1 MSGRGDLECAKKLV
15 ADAERILQ
23 AGRGCCRWPSEKR
36 GQLWQEI
43 QAQYQRF
50 QDHECGTL
58 PRDIDQHIRSKFEV
72 ALLTLA
78 VSFRANGESCPE
90 TGMSRSGEIF
100 NDDEIALFE
109 IIDRYQVLP
118 AKDELKKM
126 LIARSGGDS
135 EFVRDLIHVHYTY
148 IDGLVTGMLSGD
160 SRTANPLIIQY
171 MKKEW
176 KRFDSTLSDAVIE
189 AIKTNGMH
197 WFFTFA
203 SKGGGRAEQVV
214 YQISGG
220 HVNIGS
226 GVQIVDSLL
235 SRTGITN
242 EQEASMFPGPG
253 READGRGGV
262 SVTDSLVSRSSIGGK
277 EEDELRAE
285 FTSDMASRSGS
296 RSAPQEKGEHRFCHE
311 CGGMNGS
318 DAKFCV
324 QCGERLR

>member
-1 MSGRGDLECAKKLV
+1 MPGRGDLECAKKLV
-15 ADAERILQ
+15 AGAERILQ
-23 AGRGCCRWPSEKR
+23 AGRGCCRWPPEKR
-36 GQLWQEI
+36 EQVWEEI
-43 QAQYQRF
+43 LAQYQRF

-78 VSFRANGESCPE
+78 VSFRANGESCPD
-90 TGMSRSGEIF
+90 TGTSRNGEIF

-135 EFVRDLIHVHYTY
+135 DFVRDLIHVHYTY
-148 IDGLVTGMLSGD
+148 IDGLVTGMLSGE
-160 SRTANPLIIQY
+160 SRAANPLIIQY

-176 KRFDSTLSDAVIE
+176 KRFDSTLSDAVIDS
-189 AIKTNGMH
+189 IKANGMH

-203 SKGGGRAEQVV
+203 SKGGSRAEQVV

-235 SRTGITN
+235 SRTGISN
-242 EQEASMFPGPG
+242 EQEASLFPQPG
-253 READGRGGV
+253 RKADGRGGV
-262 SVTDSLVSRSSIGGK
+262 SVTDSLMSRSSIGGR

-285 FTSDMASRSGS
+285 LASEMASRPSPG
-296 RSAPQEKGEHRFCHE
+296 SAPQENGEHRFCPQ
-311 CGGMNGS
+311 CGGKNGS
-318 DAKFCV
+318 GAKFCM

>member
-1 MSGRGDLECAKKLV
+1 MPGRGDLNCAKKLV

-23 AGRGCCRWPSEKR
+23 AGRGCCRWPLKTRE
-36 GQLWQEI
+36 QLWGEI
-43 QAQYQRF
+43 LAQYQRF

-78 VSFRANGESCPE
+78 VSFRANGESCPDIE
-90 TGMSRSGEIF
+90 TSRNGEIF

-118 AKDELKKM
+118 GKEDLKKM
-126 LIARSGGDS
+126 LLARSGGDS
-135 EFVRDLIHVHYTY
+135 DFVKDLIHVHYTY
-148 IDGLVTGMLSGD
+148 IDGLVTGMLSGE
-160 SRTANPLIIQY
+160 SNRVNPLIIQY

-176 KRFDSTLSDAVIE
+176 KRFDSTLSNAVID
-189 AIKTNGMH
+189 AIKANGMH

-235 SRTGITN
+235 SRTGISN
-242 EQEASMFPGPG
+242 EQESGGLFPRVGK
-253 READGRGGV
+253 EADSQGGV
-262 SVTDSLVSRSSIGGK
+262 SVTDSLVSRSSIGG
-277 EEDELRAE
+277 A
-285 FTSDMASRSGS
+285 
-296 RSAPQEKGEHRFCHE
+296 GEHCFCPE
-311 CGGMNGS
+311 CGGKNGS
-318 DAKFCV
+318 DAKFCI
-324 QCGERLR
+324 QCGGRLR